1 MRSFRTIDRLTN
13 NEETKQFRRQ
23 HSNKISQTLR
33 HIQPNKWSNLF
44 ADEQKVNPTLC
55 GGKSRG
61 SKPQNASIE
70 L

>member
-1 MRSFRTIDRLTN
+1 MRQRNSSEDSIRTKLARLYGTFN
-13 NEETKQFRRQ
+13 Q
-23 HSNKISQTLR
+23 
-33 HIQPNKWSNLF
+33 NKWSNLF